1 MSKFVYTPA
10 DQTDLRESCKR
21 YKEMVRNESSDRKIY
36 SAKPKTGSPQPS
48 GREVLCEQE
57 QSVFGLRV
65 AVITKTTKS

>member
-10 DQTDLRESCKR
+10 DQTDLKESFKR
-21 YKEMVRNESSDRKIY
+21 YKEIVRNESDRKIY

>member
-10 DQTDLRESCKR
+10 DQTDLKESFKR
-21 YKEMVRNESSDRKIY
+21 YKEMVRNESDRKIY
-36 SAKPKTGSPQPS
+36 SAKQQTCSPQPS
-48 GREVLCEQE
+48 CREILCEQE